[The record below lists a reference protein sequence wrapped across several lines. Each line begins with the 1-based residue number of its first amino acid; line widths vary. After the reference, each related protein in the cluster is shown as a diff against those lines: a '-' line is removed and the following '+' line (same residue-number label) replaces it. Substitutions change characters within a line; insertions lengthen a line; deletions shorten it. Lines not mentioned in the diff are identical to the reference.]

1 MLYKF
6 CNINIYVLSEKFFD
20 LKKAIDFAR
29 ERKATEMRFGWSGNR
44 VRPED
49 LIDYLKNNL
58 LRLAGIY
65 GHIFLY
71 DIQGSNLVV
80 MHNKGVTREEKILF
94 K

>member
-6 CNINIYVLSEKFFD
+6 CNINILVLFEKFSD
-20 LKKAIDFAR
+20 LNKAIAYAR
-29 ERKATEMRFGWSGNR
+29 ERKATEMQFSWTGNR

-65 GHIFLY
+65 GHIFIY

-80 MHNKGVTREEKILF
+80 MHNNGVTREEKILF